1 LIAEMPALDFQ
12 QEITSSNEF
21 FSPLESAMMHL
32 GNSTTGENNSS
43 FDSGIDTLEDSPL
56 LGGGSK
62 ATNYS
67 DLTPVPDRQK
77 EERIPAEIDA
87 DRNSNRHEPVRMKRK
102 SKQLPSVHTHPDVV
116 LKVLAGGEN
125 EFSMDYKYILLEEL
139 GTASSWLI
147 LLLPYFAFCVCL
159 IMESSTVMKACTTR
173 PILAA
178 LPCGDSITWEP
189 LTPAPT
195 VPCHCS
201 FRREEKQNDHARE
214 SSSTESLWYEGVAFE
229 SGIVNRIPVVA
240 TYLYGDAV
248 FAGLSTESVA
258 LVAQGRL
265 EATVE
270 VLQQEWTIWEEEQH
284 WIIMS
289 SSDKKTVSM
298 ACDKV
303 SGDTWDCKTPRIVD
317 IVFSMPDTAVYAG
330 GDIRVNIYYSIK
342 SDPALDDEAVSS
354 NKTADISHVYTN
366 GKSAGSLISSVNTKS
381 SELIEEIVASSE
393 YTLEHMSDFAM
404 KLDTGVRLATF
415 LVSVGFLFYWLYN
428 MGVNSLFSGCR
439 GNFNYCFPSSNTGKC
454 RIASTGFDKNAG
466 SDILYSNGV
475 VGISLDSFP

>member
-1 LIAEMPALDFQ
+1 MPALDFQ
-12 QEITSSNEF
+12 KEITSSNEF

-32 GNSTTGENNSS
+32 GNSTTGGTNSS

-67 DLTPVPDRQK
+67 DLTPDSDRQK
-77 EERIPAEIDA
+77 EEKVPAEINA
-87 DRNSNRHEPVRMKRK
+87 DRNSNRHEPVRMKRT
-102 SKQLPSVHTHPDVV
+102 SKQLPSVHTHPDLV
-116 LKVLAGGEN
+116 LKELAGGEN

-159 IMESSTVMKACTTR
+159 IMESSTVMKASTTQ

-178 LPCGDSITWEP
+178 LPCGDSVTWEP

-195 VPCHCS
+195 APCHCS
-201 FRREEKQNDHARE
+201 FRREEKQKDNPRE
-214 SSSTESLWYEGVAFE
+214 SNSTESLWYEGVAFE
-229 SGIVNRIPVVA
+229 SGIVNRIPVVS

-248 FAGLSTESVA
+248 FTGLSTKSVT
-258 LVAQGRL
+258 LVAHGRL
-265 EATVE
+265 EASVE
-270 VLQQEWTIWEEEQH
+270 VLQQQSTIWEGEQH
-284 WIIMS
+284 WMIMS

-298 ACDKV
+298 ACEKV
-303 SGDTWDCKTPRIVD
+303 SGNTWDCKTPRIVD

-342 SDPALDDEAVSS
+342 SDPAIDDEAVSS
-354 NKTADISHVYTN
+354 SKTVADTSHVYTK
-366 GKSAGSLISSVNTKS
+366 GESAGALISSVNTKGS
-381 SELIEEIVASSE
+381 KLIEEIVASSE

-428 MGVNSLFSGCR
+428 MGVKSLFSDCL
-439 GNFNYCFPSSNTGKC
+439 GNFNYCFPSSKKGKC
-454 RIASTGFDKNAG
+454 
-466 SDILYSNGV
+466 
-475 VGISLDSFP
+475 